1 MPNARHVLVVD
12 DDQDIRD
19 ILELALGI
27 EGYDVVLA
35 SDRNLALKSARES
48 APALVLLDY
57 YMHGLE
63 PALFISELR
72 SLKIEAPIVL
82 MTAAHDG
89 KEKAKALGVDHL
101 LPKPFD
107 LDALVSI
114 LREYSGCTQ
123 SPST

>member
-35 SDRNLALKSARES
+35 SDRSLALKSVRKS
-48 APALVLLDY
+48 APAFVLLDY
-57 YMHGLE
+57 YMHGLD
-63 PALFISELR
+63 PSSFISELR
-72 SLKIEAPIVL
+72 NLKIAAPIIL

-89 KEKAKALGVDHL
+89 KEKAESLGVDHL

-107 LDALVSI
+107 LDALLSL
-114 LREYSGCTQ
+114 LREYSGCAQ
-123 SPST
+123 SPSS